1 MGSTAEDIHGKDSP
15 RENEDRGTHV
25 VRRPDPLPGRRTG
38 SDLDPPSGQA
48 IDSMFLV
55 TTSIVSL
62 SSAVGLNS
70 TISVSGKISGV
81 WPGPT

>member
-1 MGSTAEDIHGKDSP
+1 
-15 RENEDRGTHV
+15 
-25 VRRPDPLPGRRTG
+25 
-38 SDLDPPSGQA
+38 
-48 IDSMFLV
+48 MFLV